1 MFYCNIAMA
10 IKICKYLSR
19 PFGMGHLLC
28 ACVFVPLQFYTI
40 LLLKAELRPLI
51 FLINC
56 WSNLTINIVNWAKKT
71 KHEWLTMP
79 TLTKE
84 NVICDSKLSPSWFSV
99 AEGAKVDAH
108 DWNQGNWKGNILKS
122 GREKLTDFC
131 RTCHGKWFFQLVVN
145 LC

>member
-1 MFYCNIAMA
+1 MVNICHVRLVWEIYCAHA
-10 IKICKYLSR
+10 YLCHYNSTL
-19 PFGMGHLLC
+19 FC
-28 ACVFVPLQFYTI
+28 FWK
-40 LLLKAELRPLI
+40 LKLRRLI

-56 WSNLTINIVNWAKKT
+56 RSNLTINIVNWAKKT

-79 TLTKE
+79 TLTKQ
-84 NVICDSKLSPSWFSV
+84 NVIFDSKLSPSWFSV
-99 AEGAKVDAH
+99 AEGAEVDAH

-145 LC
+145 LCWLQFF